1 MIPMVEQVKERLQS
15 FGYELQDGDEFS
27 LNFCIQKVE
36 NTIKNGCNVPAIPDG
51 LRNIAIDMAVGEFL
65 TAKKTFSP
73 DSIAGLDFDAAV
85 KQIQAGDTNTVFAV
99 GEGSLTAE
107 QRLDNFLNYLLTYG
121 REQFSCYRR
130 IRW

>member
-1 MIPMVEQVKERLQS
+1 MEQVKNRLQS
-15 FGYELQDGDEFS
+15 FGYELQEGDEFS
-27 LNFCIQKVE
+27 LAFCIQKVE
-36 NTIKNGCNVPAIPDG
+36 NTIKNDCNVAAVPEG
-51 LRNIAIDMAVGEFL
+51 LMNIAVDMAVGEFL
-65 TAKKTFSP
+65 TVKKTFSP
-73 DSIAGLDFDAAV
+73 DSIAGLNFDAAI
-85 KQIQAGDTNTVFAV
+85 KQIQTGDTNTVFAV